1 MIVLID
7 RKSLLRE
14 ILKIEED
21 IKKKRREPRYVWIK
35 HNIFNLETRR
45 FGAHTVSIASPN
57 DPETI
62 LQMRNN
68 SQEMR
73 DTLTRYKEMQTEFTD
88 QIVEMTARKATL
100 QRQLFTPRRET
111 TPPPPQAIQ

>member
-1 MIVLID
+1 MIVLVN

-35 HNIFNLETRR
+35 HNIFSLESRR
-45 FGAHTVSIASPN
+45 FGSHTVSIASPN

-88 QIVEMTARKATL
+88 QLVEMTARKATL
-100 QRQLFTPRRET
+100 QRQLFA
-111 TPPPPQAIQ
+111 PPQVIQ